1 MDIFLEIVLSIFPW
15 IILVFMILSLLSL
28 IVPVFPGGV
37 VIWVLA
43 LIYGLISPDHFLN
56 GGTWIFA
63 LITGLMLA
71 SAAADNI
78 LMGTKAREAG
88 ASWHGLIIALVAGV
102 VGALVLTPI
111 GGLVLAALSLY
122 LVEYI
127 RLKDSD
133 KAMMITKGLMM
144 GCGWAFVVR
153 FGLGVGKIVLWAFWA
168 F

>member
-1 MDIFLEIVLSIFPW
+1 MDAFLTTLLSIFPW
-15 IILVFMILSLLSL
+15 VILVFMILSLFSL

-43 LIYGLISPDHFLN
+43 LIYGLVTPNGFSN
-56 GGTWIFA
+56 GGTWAFA
-63 LITGLMLA
+63 LITILMVA

-88 ASWHGLIIALVAGV
+88 ASWRGIIISLIAGV
-102 VGALVLTPI
+102 VGALVVTPI
-111 GGLVLAALSLY
+111 GGLVIAAVSLY

-127 RLKDSD
+127 RLKNSEE
-133 KAMMITKGLMM
+133 ALNITKGLLM
-144 GCGWAFVVR
+144 GCGWSFVVR
-153 FGLGVGKIVLWAFWA
+153 FGLGIGKIVLWAFWA